1 MLFPRENWL
10 DLSADKLEGIE
21 IKIFLLKVLGTR
33 PLSAETRSSFSRW
46 TLLPISSDPSPVLCG
61 PAYPQNLSTRDPKQP
76 P

>member
-1 MLFPRENWL
+1 MP
-10 DLSADKLEGIE
+10 ADELEGTE

-33 PLSAETRSSFSRW
+33 PLGAETRSPSSSW
-46 TLLPISSDPSPVLCG
+46 WPLLPISFDPSPVLCG